1 MFFLIGIDD
10 TDSPTSE
17 GTTLHARRLG
27 EVIEERRHGRLVSIT
42 RHQLFRHPDIYYTTT
57 NSSACLLVDAPKEA
71 RRDLELDCR
80 EFLRR
85 YSAPSSDPGFAL
97 AAWRDVSP
105 EVVTWGRQAK
115 HIRHFRSAAIEL
127 AKLNNISCAGFHGSG
142 SGVIGALAAIGLYFS
157 GSDGRFTW
165 MPGLKRLN
173 GTLTLPVLLSMC
185 YIDRVENFRGRRPL
199 ERDLIYL
206 GDAPTP
212 VLRDGKPVLLLESA
226 ARGEPYQWRVYT
238 REEIE
243 KISS

>member
-1 MFFLIGIDD
+1 VFFLIGIDD

-17 GTTLHARRLG
+17 GTTHHARRLG
-27 EVIEERRHGRLVSIT
+27 EVIEERKHGRLVSIT
-42 RHQLFRHPDIYYTTT
+42 RHQLFQHPDIYYTTT
-57 NSSACLLVDAPKEA
+57 NSSACMLVDAPKEA

-85 YSAPSSDPGFAL
+85 FSAPSSDPGFAL

-115 HIRHFRSAAIEL
+115 HTRHFRSEAIEL

-157 GSDGRFTW
+157 GNDGCFTW
-165 MPGLKRLN
+165 LPGLDRLN

-185 YIDRVENFRGRRPL
+185 TIERVENFRGRRPL
-199 ERDLIYL
+199 ERDLIHL
-206 GDAPTP
+206 GDAPIP
-212 VLRDGKPVLLLESA
+212 VLRDGKPVLLLEAA